1 MDRAHEAIGRLSTEM
16 QQQPISAF
24 MAELSARVS
33 DLERAQQKSLA
44 RTRRGT
50 VDPRHVYI
58 AVLKAEN
65 PQITGRAICMSLDKA
80 AERQE
85 QVRPRAEWTAATGL
99 RTWLELWD
107 ARNHPKTQAAVKKY
121 VHAVRAFSAH

>member
-1 MDRAHEAIGRLSTEM
+1 VSTELHK
-16 QQQPISAF
+16 PAKGHTISAF

-65 PQITGRAICMSLDKA
+65 PKIKGRTICIRLDRA
-80 AERQE
+80 AEMQE
-85 QVRPRAEWTAATGL
+85 QLRPRVEWTAATGL

-121 VHAVRAFSAH
+121 IHSVRPFSAH